1 MLLEHRR
8 EVRDT
13 NERKDIKEGIAFMFK
28 NKTFDENTKINY
40 SKIAREHGCDWRTV
54 KKYYLS
60 RGSPPTKRNIE
71 NIPSKLDPYKQ
82 IILDKYDN
90 NVPATGIYMF
100 LKKRKGYTGS
110 YSLITKFLREENRK
124 RTHQAI
130 IRFETEPGKQAQVD
144 WKESLIFKTKSGKSI
159 KFNIFLITLGFSRM
173 RFIKVTETRDQQTVF
188 NCLFLAFYFFNGIP
202 KEILFD
208 NMRSITD
215 KSRTTY
221 DNVVYNDTF
230 LAFAKEA
237 GFIPKNC
244 VAYRP
249 CTKGKVESVARLMN
263 RLKAFNSE
271 IESFEDIEKETNEFN
286 IDINNEIHKGTGK
299 KPIELFEKEK
309 EHLLPLGEYYR
320 DRMMDFIDPDP
331 RRKVSKESLFSYK
344 GHKYSVPPKYIGK
357 YVYIVNDNNV
367 EFDITDE
374 KGHWIK
380 HQEYGNKA
388 TNYSLGDYLEI
399 SKNSSIKMWKDEDLE
414 KHAEEVLGI
423 YDKL

>member
-1 MLLEHRR
+1 M
-8 EVRDT
+8 
-13 NERKDIKEGIAFMFK
+13 NERKDIREGIAFMFK
-28 NKTFDENTKINY
+28 QKELDNEIKPNY
-40 SKIAREHGCDWRTV
+40 AKIAREHDCDWRTV
-54 KKYYLS
+54 KKYYLNK
-60 RGSPPTKRNIE
+60 GSSPIKNDIE
-71 NIPSKLDPYKQ
+71 SIPSKLDPYKQ
-82 IILDKYDN
+82 IILEKFDN
-90 NVPATGIYMF
+90 GVPATGIYMF
-100 LKKRKGYTGS
+100 INKEKGYKGS
-110 YSLITKFLREENRK
+110 YSLITKFLRKEQRK
-124 RTHQAI
+124 RVHQAI

-144 WKESLIFKTKSGKSI
+144 WKESLIFKTKNGKSI

-173 RFIKVTETRDQQTVF
+173 RFIKVTESRSQQDVF
-188 NCLFLAFYFFNGIP
+188 YCLFRAFEYYDGVP

-230 LAFAKEA
+230 MEFAKSA

-263 RLKAFNSE
+263 RLKAYSGE
-271 IESFEDIEKETNEFN
+271 IETFENIEEIVSEFN
-286 IDINNEIHKGTGK
+286 EEINNEKHQGTGRIPK
-299 KPIELFEKEK
+299 ELFLKEK
-309 EHLLPLGEYYR
+309 EHLLPLGDYYR
-320 DRMMDFIDPDP
+320 ERMMEFIEPDQ

-344 GHKYSVPPKYIGK
+344 GHKYSVPPKYVEK
-357 YVYIVNDNNV
+357 YIFIVNDNGV

-380 HQEYGNKA
+380 HQEYGSKA
-388 TNYSLGDYLEI
+388 INYSLGDYLEI

-414 KHAEEVLGI
+414 KHASEVLGI